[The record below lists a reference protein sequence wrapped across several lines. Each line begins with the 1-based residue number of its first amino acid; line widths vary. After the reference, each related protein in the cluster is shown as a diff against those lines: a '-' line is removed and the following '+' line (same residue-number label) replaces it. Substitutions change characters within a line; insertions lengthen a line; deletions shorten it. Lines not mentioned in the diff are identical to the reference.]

1 MKTINSIIY
10 ELNGNPKTKDL
21 AKRIELARINDEQ
34 RHRRNIADT
43 RRLTAERMMENI
55 ELYEKAR
62 CGDCIARRNLK
73 TIQDLCQE
81 IGVKYYPSQK
91 KYHTPEIQTI
101 NKCFRLACE
110 ALRKEYGDGN
120 D

>member
-1 MKTINSIIY
+1 METINSIIY
-10 ELNGNPKTKDL
+10 ELSGNAKTKVL

-34 RHRRNIADT
+34 RHRRNISDV
-43 RRLTAERMMENI
+43 RRLTAEMAIKNA
-55 ELYEKAR
+55 ELYEKDR
-62 CGDCIARRNLK
+62 CRDCIVRSNLK
-73 TIQDLCQE
+73 TIRDLCQE
-81 IGVKYYPSQK
+81 IGMKYNPTQK

-110 ALRKEYGDGN
+110 VLREDCKDGN